1 MGAAWSDVPDDETP
15 PVPSAFASAL
25 KIVGWELWLWVHTM
39 QSAATIIGGVVVFGV
54 GLVACLQPD
63 KSLVGVIGQCAAFA
77 GLRGWVPSDI
87 PMLRS
92 VAVLL
97 LVGGMVLA
105 AWGFVELVHV
115 FLDRREHP

>member
-1 MGAAWSDVPDDETP
+1 MRAAWSDVPDDEPP

-25 KIVGWELWLWVHTM
+25 KIVGWELWLWVHAV
-39 QSAATIIGGVVVFGV
+39 QAAATIIGGVVVFGV

-63 KSLVGVIGQCAAFA
+63 KALARMIGQCAAFA
-77 GLRGWVPSDI
+77 GLRAWVPSDI

-92 VAVLL
+92 LAVLL
-97 LVGGMVLA
+97 LIGGAVLA

-115 FLDRREHP
+115 FLDRREHR